1 MTAHRR
7 LALLSVTTLICS
19 LLSAPMATAFA
30 AEPPGPDVDIA
41 APRHPGG
48 GAAAVDPRQRDAL
61 LGKGW
66 QTSGDLIWTT
76 SGDGDGLHVLVAD
89 EQSGY
94 AWRTVATL
102 SEPGFDAD
110 QWIGNACL
118 TGAGRRIVVV
128 YAPRTFTN
136 KEELSARGG
145 FTAVV
150 DLVTGEVRKLP
161 VQSSLAYFN
170 PGCGSGESAVLTQEG
185 VEQEAKTRGR
195 TRLLRLDAGKGSV
208 GAPLEVKGEVTSA
221 VPVRDGVV
229 AADGR
234 RLVMV
239 NDKGERVPLLR
250 TDDVP
255 LRLHVD
261 ADGGVVFLDHDKD
274 AAVIRRAA
282 VPSRPRAVTPA
293 EVVDLAKGKLGSV
306 GVAAG
311 SAGRVFLTGDVTTTA
326 RLPASVTRLDASA
339 GAQASTEG
347 HAALVSV
354 DWAGTAD
361 PRAAVSAPADPRP
374 VAMAMRVTATGKTV
388 DFTVDTA
395 AHTSAS
401 QPDAGRLSS
410 PALTPP
416 ARPSAQAAVSGSSSD
431 PIEDERTCSVPRN
444 DPRNQALQP
453 KPRQVEWAVD
463 QAVRGALANF
473 KRPQNWNNL
482 GMPEYY
488 PQGLFPRPGL
498 VGGGYIP
505 AQVMLGVAAQES
517 NLWQATRLVV
527 PGETGNPLIGNYYG
541 LSIYNSDPDDDWDV
555 HWDKADCGYGITQVT
570 DGMRLP
576 GKGQQTMPYDQQR
589 AVALDFATN
598 IAAGVQILE
607 QKWNQTM
614 SAGMKIN
621 NGDPAKIENWFF
633 ALWAYNSGFY
643 PDKGDGFWGVGWANN
658 PINPRYPADRAPFL
672 ETGYADA
679 KTPQYWPYP
688 EKVLGWAGHPIE
700 ALDSPGTYV
709 VGFRPAWW
717 NGTDTT
723 APQHRRDV
731 KPPRELFCNS
741 SNACYPGQKFS
752 NDLNEPAGPCSQSDL
767 RCWFHQPATWKSDCS
782 YSCGNEI
789 LRFDPGYAYQDNGT
803 AYPPA
808 CSATGLPPGSLVID
822 NIPGGTPTP
831 RCGTTGADD
840 GHFTFTFNDDG
851 QGHYPSK
858 IDLHQLGGGYAGHY
872 YFGHTR
878 DPGRWSMQIEGTWTL
893 GKALSQPAQVLVH
906 LPDHY
911 GYTKKA
917 TYEIETG
924 NGVRK
929 RTISQQVDSNQWKS
943 LGAFMF
949 DGVPKVTLSTA
960 VDGAEG
966 DESIVFDAIAV
977 RPIKGTFAEHTV
989 DAVALFDENQNIDA
1003 SSTTWIISS
1012 PLNSRQSLYDW
1023 GSKLSGDVLT
1033 LPACGSGPAGTCV
1046 MPAVKAAMQEW
1057 KQQVVEAGT
1066 DPVNHPP
1073 GKAITDWI
1081 HFANP
1086 YTDRPTSSSMPS
1098 WFDSRDT
1105 SYKIKEKATVSFV
1118 KADDGTIV
1126 DGSQYVDYDDRTGD
1140 TVLPKFVMNTFQAI
1154 QDDYGIDPPDLTY
1167 STADL
1172 NEHDGRVKT
1181 VTPNGD
1187 GILPGR
1193 AFLPTGRPAT
1203 LVDNGTCVAAKSVSG
1218 GEIGYRPMLG
1228 ASNPSQAVSRWLSR
1242 VSGDT
1247 RVPQEVQQVAA
1258 EITYAFFAPS
1268 GVTELAGSLF
1278 NNAPPIWQQLD
1289 FRVCA
1294 DGQVRQ
1300 NGSNPVLRSSYMPD
1314 QYLYHNGQAIDLTG
1328 QPTGSAAPVV
1338 RGDFGMFSRAPRSG
1352 GLWSSAYGSCN
1363 GSGQEGNPWNLS
1375 APESAGIDPGS
1386 VHLCE

>member
-1 MTAHRR
+1 M
-7 LALLSVTTLICS
+7 
-19 LLSAPMATAFA
+19 
-30 AEPPGPDVDIA
+30 VDA
-41 APRHPGG
+41 
-48 GAAAVDPRQRDAL
+48 RQRDGL
-61 LGKGW
+61 LGNGW
-66 QTSGDLIWTT
+66 QRSGDLIWTT
-76 SGDGDGLHVLVAD
+76 SGDGDGLHVLVAEEKD
-89 EQSGY
+89 GY

-102 SEPGFDAD
+102 SEPGFEAD

-118 TGAGRRIVVV
+118 TGGGRRIVVV

-150 DLVTGEVRKLP
+150 DLVSGSVRKLP
-161 VQSSLAYFN
+161 VQTSLAYFN
-170 PGCGSGESAVLTQEG
+170 PGCGAGESAVLIQEG
-185 VEQEAKTRGR
+185 VQDQAKTRGR
-195 TRLLRLDAGKGSV
+195 TRLMRVDAGKGLV
-208 GAPLEVKGEVTSA
+208 GAPLELAGQVTSP
-221 VPVRDGVV
+221 VPVQGGVV

-239 NDKGERVPLLR
+239 TDKGKRVPLLR
-250 TDDVP
+250 TRDVP

-261 ADGGVVFLDHDKD
+261 AGGGVVFMDHDRD
-274 AAVIRRAA
+274 AAVVRRTV
-282 VPSRPRAVTPA
+282 VPEQPRAVKPA
-293 EVVDLAKGKLGSV
+293 EITDLATGRWGSV
-306 GVAAG
+306 GISAG
-311 SAGRVFLTGDVTTTA
+311 SEGRVFLTGDVAATA
-326 RLPASVTRLDASA
+326 RLSPSVTRLDASA
-339 GAQASTEG
+339 GAQVSTQG
-347 HAALVSV
+347 RAALTSV
-354 DWAGTAD
+354 DWAGSTD
-361 PRAAVSAPADPRP
+361 PRTPVSSPAAPRP
-374 VAMAMRVTATGKTV
+374 VNVAMRVTATGKTV
-388 DFTVDTA
+388 GFTVDTA
-395 AHTSAS
+395 HPTSPEPAS
-401 QPDAGRLSS
+401 GREAS
-410 PALTPP
+410 PALKP
-416 ARPSAQAAVSGSSSD
+416 AKPSAKVTAESGSSSD
-431 PIEDERTCSVPRN
+431 PVEGERTCSVPRN

-473 KRPQNWNNL
+473 ERKKDWNNL
-482 GMPEYY
+482 GMPLYT

-505 AQVMLGVAAQES
+505 AQIMLGVTAQES
-517 NLWQATRLVV
+517 NMWQATRLVV

-541 LSIYNSDPDDDWDV
+541 LAIYNSNPDDDWDV
-555 HWDKADCGYGITQVT
+555 HWDKADCGYGVTQVT

-576 GKGQQTMPYDQQR
+576 GKGQSTKPYDQQR

-607 QKWNQTM
+607 QKWNQTAG
-614 SAGMKIN
+614 AGMKIN
-621 NGDPAKIENWFF
+621 NGDPSKMENWFF

-643 PDKGDGFWGVGWANN
+643 TNQGDGFWGVGWANN

-672 ETGYADA
+672 ESGYTDA

-700 ALDSPGTYV
+700 ALESPNTYV

-717 NGTDTT
+717 NGTGTT
-723 APQHRRDV
+723 APQNRYNV

-741 SNACYPGQKFS
+741 SNACYPGEKFP
-752 NDLNEPAGPCSQSDL
+752 NNLNEPDGPCSQSDL
-767 RCWFHQPATWKSDCS
+767 RCWFHQSATWKSDCS
-782 YSCGNEI
+782 YSCGNET

-808 CSATGLPPGSLVID
+808 CSATGLPAGSLIID
-822 NIPGGTPTP
+822 SISGGTPTP
-831 RCGTTGADD
+831 RCGTTGTND
-840 GHFTFTFNDDG
+840 GQFAFTFADDG

-858 IDLHQLGGGYAGHY
+858 IDLHQIGGGYAGHY

-878 DPGRWSMQIEGTWTL
+878 DPGRSTMRIKGTWTL
-893 GKALSQPAQVLVH
+893 GKSLSQPAQVLVH

-911 GYTKKA
+911 GYTKEA
-917 TYEIETG
+917 TYEIETA

-929 RTISQQVDSNQWKS
+929 RTISQQVNANQWRS

-989 DAVALFDENQNIDA
+989 DAVALFDENQDIDS
-1003 SSTTWIISS
+1003 SSTFSWVNS
-1012 PLNSRQSLYDW
+1012 PLVSRSALYNW
-1023 GSKLSGDVLT
+1023 GLKTSGDVT
-1033 LPACGSGPAGTCV
+1033 AFPTCDSEPSRTCA
-1046 MPAVKAAMQEW
+1046 MPKIKAAMQAW
-1057 KQQVVEAGT
+1057 HQQVVEAGT

-1073 GKAITDWI
+1073 GKALNNWI

-1086 YTDRPTSSSMPS
+1086 YTDRPTSSTKPS

-1105 SYKIKEKATVSFV
+1105 SYKVRAKATVSFV

-1140 TVLPKFVMNTFQAI
+1140 TVLPAFVMNTFQALY
-1154 QDDYGIDPPDLTY
+1154 DDYGIVPPDLTY
-1167 STADL
+1167 SVADL
-1172 NEHDGRVKT
+1172 NEHDGRVRT
-1181 VTPNGD
+1181 ATANAD

-1193 AFLPTGRPAT
+1193 AYLATGKPVA

-1218 GEIGYRPMLG
+1218 GLIGYRPMLG
-1228 ASNPSQAVSRWLSR
+1228 VSRVGDETAAWLAR
-1242 VSGDT
+1242 VSTDQ
-1247 RVPQEVQQVAA
+1247 RLPAEVQQVAI
-1258 EITYAFFAPS
+1258 EVYNMFFATS
-1268 GVTELAGSLF
+1268 GATEALGSIF

-1289 FRVCA
+1289 FKVCA

-1300 NGSNPVLRSSYMPD
+1300 NGGNPVLRSSFMPD

-1328 QPTGSAAPVV
+1328 QPTGSAAPAVK
-1338 RGDFGMFSRAPRSG
+1338 GDFGMFTRAPRNG
-1352 GLWSSAYGSCN
+1352 GAWESAYGACT
-1363 GSGQEGNPWNLS
+1363 GSGQAGNPWNLS
-1375 APESAGIDPGS
+1375 MPEAAGIDPGS